1 MTTYYRSQ
9 GSGGARGGGSAG
21 GSRGGGSAG
30 ARGGGSGSA
39 GGARP
44 GMPRRFG
51 RGRKVCT
58 FCVDKVESID
68 YKSVNRIRRYMSDR
82 ARIESGKRTGTCAR
96 HQRMLRLAIKRA
108 RFMAM
113 LPLAPNH
120 LRVTGPVSQGGR
132 GPAATPA
139 EDAAPIA
146 AEDGDLLES
155 EEDGED
161 VSQGEERDGGGE
173 KS

>member
-21 GSRGGGSAG
+21 
-30 ARGGGSGSA
+30 ARGGGSSSA

-108 RFMAM
+108 RFMVM
-113 LPLAPNH
+113 LPLATNH

-132 GPAATPA
+132 GAAVAAPA

-161 VSQGEERDGGGE
+161 VSQGEERDGGDE

>member
-1 MTTYYRSQ
+1 
-9 GSGGARGGGSAG
+9 
-21 GSRGGGSAG
+21 
-30 ARGGGSGSA
+30 
-39 GGARP
+39 
-44 GMPRRFG
+44 MPRRFG

-58 FCVDKVESID
+58 FCVDKVEGID

-108 RFMAM
+108 RFLAM
-113 LPLAPNH
+113 LPLATNH

-132 GPAATPA
+132 GPAAATPA
-139 EDAAPIA
+139 DDIAPIA

-161 VSQGEERDGGGE
+161 VSQGEERDGGDE

>member
-1 MTTYYRSQ
+1 MV
-9 GSGGARGGGSAG
+9 
-21 GSRGGGSAG
+21 
-30 ARGGGSGSA
+30 
-39 GGARP
+39 
-44 GMPRRFG
+44 RRFG
-51 RGRKVCT
+51 RGRKACT
-58 FCVDKVESID
+58 FCVEKIDAID

-108 RFMAM
+108 RLMAM

-132 GPAATPA
+132 GPVATATA
-139 EDAAPIA
+139 EDDRPIVS
-146 AEDGDLLES
+146 EDGDLPES
-155 EEDGED
+155 EQDSED
-161 VSQGEERDGGGE
+161 VSQAEEADGVDE